1 MKLCDKRSVLLA
13 VTENIEMR
21 LFSSE
26 EESVIITT
34 QERKEENTFEQRY
47 RYLEHPLAPDPEVD
61 EDPLVEIKPRQQA
74 EPKTKPSVCEETLY
88 CSHIDDINDDE
99 TDIEM
104 ESFPPIRLSDIELVE
119 IKPSDHATS
128 YPSSPNKAHHIKWK
142 KLIPQKIRHV
152 VKDVICLPR
161 EHYIAQLEG
170 RQMTPQLTALADVG
184 LTARITVDSSWS
196 ANQMENRLVLLFQS
210 QFLKKSG
217 QRFSFT
223 YLQSVWGSK
232 VLFVPETPAEGWT
245 GEQVLRISENGAL
258 YIFSHHNYEQDQ
270 SEGSPHKTAVFN
282 RSDLGPSKES
292 QSPLVGQNQPYVCR
306 APERLTLN
314 LDTIL
319 KLFRLKITSEDA
331 QTHIKVNRD
340 DVLSS
345 ALKEVRKPGFSFR
358 SKPVIA
364 FSEEE
369 MESHEEAFREFFR
382 LTLLE
387 LQQSC
392 VFEGCQERL
401 FLTYDLTALDDRM
414 YYEAGVLIGWSLA
427 HGGPGPCC
435 LHPALFELMCCQS
448 PSLEDFNWRDI
459 VDAEAQLR
467 LQELHNC
474 IEEKQLSPSLCDWM
488 SCCGIHGIHL
498 ACSNE
503 IPAIYA
509 RLVKHYI
516 YHRVAS
522 MISQFI
528 EGLNSCGGLWDLV
541 KSHWELFL
549 PVMTRKEQ
557 RALSLEDFKQL
568 FVFCFSNS
576 DSELRAAEEAT
587 AAHWETVLTMVS
599 DGEAYFSFE
608 DLLLFISGADHYPP
622 LGFTK
627 LISLRFYSQ
636 DTSSS
641 DMILPYAFE
650 DSLELFLP
658 RGVPEALDLLVL
670 LNRALHRALDLR
682 LQSDGDKISQEIVT
696 RL

>member
-13 VTENIEMR
+13 ITENIEMR

-26 EESVIITT
+26 EEHVVMTT
-34 QERKEENTFEQRY
+34 QEKKEENTFEQRY
-47 RYLEHPLAPDPEVD
+47 RYLEHPLAPDPQED
-61 EDPLVEIKPRQQA
+61 EDPPVELQPRQQA
-74 EPKTKPSVCEETLY
+74 VPRTKPPVCEDPLHCCPISDAT
-88 CSHIDDINDDE
+88 DD

-119 IKPSDHATS
+119 IKSSDPPAASLPS
-128 YPSSPNKAHHIKWK
+128 PQKARHVKWK
-142 KLIPQKIRHV
+142 KLTPQKVRHV

-161 EHYIAQLEG
+161 EHYVAQLEG
-170 RQMTPQLTALADVG
+170 IQITPHQAALADMG

-196 ANQMENRLVLLFQS
+196 ADQMESRLALLFHR
-210 QFLKKSG
+210 QFVRKPG

-223 YLQSVWGSK
+223 YLQSVRSSK

-245 GEQVLRISENGAL
+245 GEQVLRMSEHGAL
-258 YIFSHHNYEQDQ
+258 YIFSHHNYEQTR
-270 SEGSPHKTAVFN
+270 SESPLSEAAVLN
-282 RSDLGPSKES
+282 WRDLGAESSKVGES
-292 QSPLVGQNQPYVCR
+292 PRVGQNQPHVCR
-306 APERLTLN
+306 APEKLTLN

-319 KLFRLKITSEDA
+319 RLFRLEVPNGDTE
-331 QTHIKVNRD
+331 THIKVSRD
-340 DVLSS
+340 EILSG
-345 ALKEVRKPGFSFR
+345 ALKEVRKPGFCFR
-358 SKPVIA
+358 SKPVIS
-364 FSEEE
+364 FSEDE
-369 MESHEEAFREFFR
+369 MGSHEDPTKEFFR

-392 VFEGCQERL
+392 VFEGRPERL

-427 HGGPGPCC
+427 HGGPGPCF
-435 LHPALFELMCCQS
+435 LHPALYQLMCCQS
-448 PSLEDFNWRDI
+448 PSFEDFNWRDI
-459 VDAEAQLR
+459 VDPEAQRR
-467 LQELHNC
+467 LQELHSC
-474 IEEKQLSPSLCDWM
+474 SDVKQFSPGLCDWV
-488 SCCGIHGIHL
+488 SSCGIHGIHS

-541 KSHWELFL
+541 KTHWETFL
-549 PVMTRKEQ
+549 PVMTSKEQ
-557 RALSLEDFKQL
+557 RAVSLEEFKQL
-568 FVFCFSNS
+568 FTFCFSDP
-576 DSELRAAEEAT
+576 DSGLRAAEEAT

-608 DLLLFISGADHYPP
+608 DLLLFITGVDHLPP
-622 LGFTK
+622 LGFPN

-636 DTSSS
+636 DTSSL
-641 DMILPYAFE
+641 DRNLPHAFQE
-650 DSLELFLP
+650 SLDLFLP
-658 RGVPEALDLLVL
+658 RGIPEALDLLVL
-670 LNRALHRALDLR
+670 LNRALHRALEQR
-682 LQSDGDKISQEIVT
+682 LFQQMEMESFLK
-696 RL
+696 L